1 MQTRK
6 LLMIAFAI
14 AITFT
19 QEQVLIFLPNIQFT
33 VLLMFVFASV
43 FSFKETTIYV
53 IGYVLIDSLYMGGF
67 NLFYMIPLL
76 MNWLMI
82 SFLYQFLFKDSENLY
97 AKASLAFLFGFVYG
111 WMFIPF
117 HMLQTGI
124 NQFWPYLVADLPYEI
139 IMAST
144 GFLTVLWGYEPLIK
158 VLRLSIQSPYPV
170 HVK

>member
-1 MQTRK
+1 MQTRQ

-19 QEQVLIFLPNIQFT
+19 QEQVLVFLPNIQFT
-33 VLLMFVFASV
+33 VLLVFVFASV
-43 FSFKETTIYV
+43 FSLKEMTIYI

-67 NLFYMIPLL
+67 NLFYMVPL
-76 MNWLMI
+76 MINWLMI
-82 SFLYQFLFKDSENLY
+82 AYIYHALFKDSDNLY
-97 AKASLAFLFGFVYG
+97 LKAILAFAFGFVYG

-124 NQFWPYLVADLPYEI
+124 NQFWPYLLADLPYEI
-139 IMAST
+139 IMATT
-144 GFLTVLWGYEPLIK
+144 GFLTVLWGYEPLVK
-158 VLRLSIQSPYPV
+158 VLRISFNSPYPV